1 MTLSNAATM
10 VEEPPPRP
18 AASRK
23 ARSVVNASAP
33 SHRGDAKL
41 AWILIAPALIGFLV
55 FAVYPTLRGVYL
67 SFTDYRLLTAPTW
80 VGLANFRALAQDG
93 TFWQSLGIT
102 VYFVAVAVTLTL
114 VISVLTAAVLHRVTT
129 STVLRGLI
137 ILPFLISGV
146 VAATVWS
153 WMLDAQ
159 LGIVNQ
165 VVDALGGHGIRFL
178 TSRDWAIPSLAL
190 IHAWKNMGYTS
201 IIIFAGLQT
210 IPSTIY
216 EAGRID
222 GASETKMFFRL
233 TLPLLRPILA
243 LVVVLN
249 VIGAFQV
256 FDIVS
261 VATKGGPAH
270 ASNVLQMYIY
280 QKAFGQFDFGYASAM
295 STSSSSSRSPR
306 CGSCAATNRTTTHD
320 THHGS
325 STDRQFDEPAQAD
338 GRTQRRLGLPGRDRH
353 RDDLPV
359 LLDAAVG
366 AVQQLRHDRA
376 SVHAVADRLHLRPV
390 SSGTGPGEPG

>member
-1 MTLSNAATM
+1 MTISN
-10 VEEPPPRP
+10 VPPAVHPTETAGSSRRRTRRP
-18 AASRK
+18 A
-23 ARSVVNASAP
+23 NTFAP
-33 SHRGDAKL
+33 SHRGDGRL
-41 AWILIAPALIGFLV
+41 AWILIAPAMIGFLV
-55 FAVYPTLRGVYL
+55 FALYPTLRGIYL
-67 SFTDYRLLTAPTW
+67 SFTDFRLLSAPNW
-80 VGLANFRALAQDG
+80 IGFQNFVELAQDG

-102 VYFVAVAVTLTL
+102 VYFVLIAVVLTL
-114 VISVLTAAVLHRVTT
+114 AVSLLTAAVLHRVTN

-165 VVDALGGHGIRFL
+165 LVHALGGDGIRFL
-178 TSRDWAIPSLAL
+178 TSREWAIPSLAF
-190 IHAWKNMGYTS
+190 IQVWKNMGYTS
-201 IIIFAGLQT
+201 IIIFAGMQT
-210 IPSTIY
+210 IPPSIY

-222 GASETKMFFRL
+222 GASEPKMFFRL

-261 VATKGGPAH
+261 VATKGGPAN

-295 STSSSSSRSPR
+295 SLALFAILIVITFV
-306 CGSCAATNRTTTHD
+306 
-320 THHGS
+320 
-325 STDRQFDEPAQAD
+325 QM
-338 GRTQRRLGLPGRDRH
+338 RLL
-353 RDDLPV
+353 
-359 LLDAAVG
+359 
-366 AVQQLRHDRA
+366 RA
-376 SVHAVADRLHLRPV
+376 SESDNA
-390 SSGTGPGEPG
+390 

>member
-1 MTLSNAATM
+1 MSISTVTTPDRPKPSAGAARRRRRGAVNAA
-10 VEEPPPRP
+10 
-18 AASRK
+18 
-23 ARSVVNASAP
+23 AP
-33 SHRGDAKL
+33 SHRGDARL
-41 AWILIAPALIGFLV
+41 AWLLIAPALLGFLV
-55 FAVYPTLRGVYL
+55 FALYPTVRGIYL
-67 SFTDYRLLTAPTW
+67 SFTDFRLLSAPTW
-80 VGLANFRALAQDG
+80 IGVQNFVDLFQDD

-102 VYFVAVAVTLTL
+102 LYFVLIAVVLTL
-114 VISVLTAAVLHRVTT
+114 AVSIVTAAVLHRVTT

-165 VVDALGGHGIRFL
+165 VVHALGGEGIKFL
-178 TSRDWAIPSLAL
+178 TSREWAIPSLAL
-190 IHAWKNMGYTS
+190 IHVWKNMGYTS
-201 IIIFAGLQT
+201 IIIFAGMQT
-210 IPSTIY
+210 IPPSIY

-222 GASETKMFFRL
+222 GASEPKMFFRL

-295 STSSSSSRSPR
+295 SLALFAILIVITFV
-306 CGSCAATNRTTTHD
+306 
-320 THHGS
+320 
-325 STDRQFDEPAQAD
+325 QM
-338 GRTQRRLGLPGRDRH
+338 RLL
-353 RDDLPV
+353 
-359 LLDAAVG
+359 
-366 AVQQLRHDRA
+366 RA
-376 SVHAVADRLHLRPV
+376 SESDNA
-390 SSGTGPGEPG
+390 